1 MPGVSALADIKWDD
15 YDFVDLGC
23 SNGGSIKHCMMRFG
37 VERGLGVDIDERKV
51 ARTKAE
57 GFDAVV
63 ADARELDL
71 DRQVSFVTMLD
82 FFEHL
87 PGLGY
92 VYDILEAAARSA
104 RDFIY
109 IKHPSFEGQ
118 ERVEADGLRQYW
130 WDWHGHTAHVRV
142 ADYCSMFDQLGLNT
156 YLVRY
161 IERMDSSDHPSIVPT
176 STPKDCS
183 LEEAAKITNE
193 PAVAFDPPL
202 WRRQDIFI
210 ALRPFSRAE
219 WADVTR
225 PTANDAKI
233 MSASGQFGDI
243 EDLPAHLRPVRRSS
257 TPRRKPVK

>member
-1 MPGVSALADIKWDD
+1 MTALENTDWSK

-23 SNGGSIKHCMMRFG
+23 SNGGSLRHCMMRFG

-51 ARTKAE
+51 AKTLEA
-57 GFDAVV
+57 GFDGVV
-63 ADARELDL
+63 ADARELDI

-87 PGLGY
+87 PGLDY
-92 VYDILEAAARSA
+92 VHDILAAAARSA

-130 WDWHGHTAHVRV
+130 WHWHGHTAHIRI
-142 ADYCSMFDQLGLNT
+142 ADYCTILDELGLST

-161 IERMDSSDHPSIVPT
+161 IERVGSSEHPSIVPT
-176 STPKDCS
+176 STPQDCS
-183 LEEAAKITNE
+183 AEQAAAIVIAPPVEFT
-193 PAVAFDPPL
+193 PPL

-210 ALRPFSRAE
+210 ALRPFSPKE
-219 WADVTR
+219 WESVTR
-225 PTANDAKI
+225 PTANDFKL
-233 MSASGQFGDI
+233 MRDSGQFRNG
-243 EDLPAHLRPVRRSS
+243 ENPPVHLRPVRKARAI
-257 TPRRKPVK
+257 PPAANIR